1 VTDPRTGG
9 RSAAVLSDPL
19 LDPAAPPPV
28 PTKGEE
34 RRGRLADRAGAP
46 GGTTASGRRG
56 GRRRRRG
63 GSHVL
68 AHVVLGGG
76 GLLMAFPFLWQIVM
90 SLSTNAE
97 VQSVVPNL
105 WPAELQWQNYAAV
118 FDRLPFLEQLRTSVL
133 VTVIRTVAQ
142 IVLCTFAGYAFARM
156 RFRGRTVLLAVV
168 LSILMVPSQV
178 YLISQYQIVQG
189 LGWLDTVAGIVA
201 PGLFSAFGTFLMRT
215 AFLNMPAELE
225 EAARL
230 DGANPFQVFW
240 RVMLPLALPS
250 ISVLA
255 ITTVLW
261 SWNELLWPLVVST
274 YSDRMP
280 LSAGL
285 ATLIGDRTTDYPVVM
300 AASLLAMAPVLIAFV
315 LLQRRVIDGLAFSGL
330 K

>member
-1 VTDPRTGG
+1 MTDRAAPV
-9 RSAAVLSDPL
+9 RSAAVLSDPQTL
-19 LDPAAPPPV
+19 SATPAALVAAPSERQEAREGT
-28 PTKGEE
+28 PTGGRPERARRASSGRPG
-34 RRGRLADRAGAP
+34 RRGRSHAGI
-46 GGTTASGRRG
+46 
-56 GRRRRRG
+56 
-63 GSHVL
+63 
-68 AHVVLGGG
+68 HVVLGFGG
-76 GLLMAFPFLWQIVM
+76 FLMAFPFLWQIIM

-97 VQSVVPNL
+97 VQSVTPNL
-105 WPAELQWQNYAAV
+105 WPAELQWQNYVAV
-118 FDRLPFLEQLRTSVL
+118 FERLPFLDQLRTSVL

-156 RFRGRTVLLAVV
+156 RFRGRTVLLAVI

-178 YLISQYQIVQG
+178 YLISQYQIVQN

-240 RVMLPLALPS
+240 RVMLPLAVPS

-285 ATLIGDRTTDYPVVM
+285 ANLIGDRTTDYPVVM
-300 AASLLAMAPVLIAFV
+300 AASLLAMSPVLIAFV